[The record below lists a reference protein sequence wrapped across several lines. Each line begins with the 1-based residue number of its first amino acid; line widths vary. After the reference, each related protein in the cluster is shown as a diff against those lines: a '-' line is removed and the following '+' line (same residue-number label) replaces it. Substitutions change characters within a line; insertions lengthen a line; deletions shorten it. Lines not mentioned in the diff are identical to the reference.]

1 MNKTSSFLLL
11 MLLSPALLL
20 AADAGH
26 HEGVDYLRHVLFP
39 YLNFFILFFVLFLAA
54 KKPVKEFFLARSKGI
69 AASLDQAAH
78 EKQEAQTRFQQQESR
93 LQNIDKEME
102 ELRANFKQQGE
113 LTKTKIIEESK
124 NNAKSIKDLS
134 SRLAGQ
140 ELLRVKESLREDAV
154 NTVLANASQ
163 MVKNQFNDQDQAR
176 LFENNL
182 GRLEVFK

>member
-1 MNKTSSFLLL
+1 MSLLP
-11 MLLSPALLL
+11 SLLL
-20 AADAGH
+20 AADSGH
-26 HEGVDYLRHVLFP
+26 HEGVEYLRHVLFP
-39 YLNFFILFFVLFLAA
+39 YINFFIIFFILFLAT
-54 KKPVKEFFLARSKGI
+54 KKPLKEFFLTRSKEI

-93 LQNIDKEME
+93 LQNIDKEMDD
-102 ELRANFKQQGE
+102 LRANFKQQGE
-113 LTKTKIIEESK
+113 LTKNKMIEESK
-124 NNAKSIKDLS
+124 ANAKSIKDLS

-154 NTVLANASQ
+154 NAVIANASQ
-163 MVKNQFNDQDQAR
+163 VVKNQFNDQDQAR